1 MFSVYYR
8 VFNRNSSFC
17 NNHCDPCFGET
28 TRARYDCISIK
39 TWGCFISMC
48 ILKVVLSSFFFYILS
63 KLKIFEFI
71 IPLFGRF
78 IRGMGPNPVLMELKK
93 RSTYYYD
100 LYNFYTNQRH
110 YHTSYSSKYTQFRFM
125 LTIICINPKQKQL
138 PSLKCTFL
146 EWNKNSSL

>member
-48 ILKVVLSSFFFYILS
+48 ILKVVLSSFFFLYSQQIKNICIHYTIIWQVHQRNGSQSCIDGAKEKKYILLWS
-63 KLKIFEFI
+63 IQFLHQPKTLPYIILLKIHSVSI
-71 IPLFGRF
+71 HA
-78 IRGMGPNPVLMELKK
+78 NN
-93 RSTYYYD
+93 Y
-100 LYNFYTNQRH
+100 LY
-110 YHTSYSSKYTQFRFM
+110 
-125 LTIICINPKQKQL
+125 
-138 PSLKCTFL
+138 
-146 EWNKNSSL
+146 